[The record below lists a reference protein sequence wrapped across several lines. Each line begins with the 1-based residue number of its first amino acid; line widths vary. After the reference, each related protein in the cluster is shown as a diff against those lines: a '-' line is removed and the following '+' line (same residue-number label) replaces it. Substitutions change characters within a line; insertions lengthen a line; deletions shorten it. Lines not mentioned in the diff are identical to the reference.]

1 LTQIWAISVVRS
13 LADSF
18 NLLNI
23 NQNSYLQILAF
34 TLQDLTGEPDS
45 TDQNYQTKKDSIVIK
60 LLYLALLGS
69 ALILSIYALWLA
81 VKELMT
87 D

>member
-1 LTQIWAISVVRS
+1 LTQFSTISVVRS
-13 LADSF
+13 LAPSF

-23 NQNSYLQILAF
+23 NQNLYFQILAF
-34 TLQDLTGEPDS
+34 TLQPLTGEPDS
-45 TDQNYQTKKDSIVIK
+45 THQICQTKKDSSVIK
-60 LLYLALLGS
+60 LLYIALLGS
-69 ALILSIYALWLA
+69 ALILSLYALWLA

>member
-1 LTQIWAISVVRS
+1 MTQIWAISVVRS

>member
-1 LTQIWAISVVRS
+1 MTQLSAIDVVRW
-13 LADSF
+13 LAPSF

-23 NQNSYLQILAF
+23 NQNIYFPILAF
-34 TLQDLTGEPDS
+34 TLQPLTGEPDS
-45 TDQNYQTKKDSIVIK
+45 TDQNFQTKKDSIVIK
-60 LLYLALLGS
+60 LIYMALIGS